1 MFGSYKIRPEFEV
14 SPNLVLAPMSGV
26 TTSSFR
32 RLIKRLNP
40 GAVGLTLTEFVSVEG
55 MTRGGKRTLGMMR
68 FTPEERPLGIQIFG
82 YDLDRMRD
90 AAMMVEQ
97 SGADILDINCGCPAP
112 KVVRRGGGCELMR
125 QPQHLAQMLKV
136 VRKAVKLPFSIKF
149 RAGWDETN
157 RNAVEVARI
166 AESEGVEALAV
177 HARTRAQLY
186 RGNADW
192 DLVREVA
199 AAVKI
204 PVCGS
209 GDVVD
214 VISAQDRLRGD
225 VAGLFIGRGAI
236 NNPFIFGE
244 LTGLHSPRKRDDLKV
259 ALDVAELYL
268 ELLQEEFPPQAV
280 VGKLKQLVSQMG
292 RKQPW
297 RRAILVSL
305 TLPQITEVLKRAR
318 EELLISGLSDPARQV
333 DRHACPTDVSI

>member
-1 MFGSYKIRPEFEV
+1 MFGSYQIRSGFTV
-14 SPNLVLAPMSGV
+14 APNLVLAPMSGV

-82 YDLDRMRD
+82 YDINRMRD
-90 AAMMVEQ
+90 AAIMVEE
-97 SGADILDINCGCPAP
+97 SGADLLDINCGCPAP

-125 QPQHLAQMLKV
+125 QPQHLAQMLKA
-136 VRKAVKLPFSIKF
+136 VRAAVKLPFTIKF
-149 RAGWDETN
+149 RAGWDESN
-157 RNAVEVARI
+157 RNAVEIAHI

-186 RGNADW
+186 RGSADW
-192 DLVREVA
+192 DLVRAVA

-214 VISAQDRLRGD
+214 ALSAQDRLRGD

-244 LTGLHSPRKRDDLKV
+244 LTGLHSLRKRDDLTV
-259 ALDVAELYL
+259 ALDVTELYL
-268 ELLQEEFPPQAV
+268 ELLQQEFPAQAV
-280 VGKLKQLVSQMG
+280 VGKIKQLVSQMG

-297 RRAILVSL
+297 RRAILISL
-305 TLPQITEVLKRAR
+305 TLPQIFDVLKRAR
-318 EELLISGLSDPARQV
+318 EEVVVRERADDGAAVALGAAINDF
-333 DRHACPTDVSI
+333 

>member
-1 MFGSYKIRPEFEV
+1 MFGSYKIRPDFEV

-40 GAVGLTLTEFVSVEG
+40 GAVGLTMTEFVSVEG

-68 FTPEERPLGIQIFG
+68 FTPEERPVGIQIFG

-90 AAMMVEQ
+90 AAIMVEQ
-97 SGADILDINCGCPAP
+97 SGADLLDINCGCPAP

-125 QPQHLAQMLKV
+125 QPDHLAKMLKL
-136 VRKAVKLPFSIKF
+136 VRSAVKLPFSIKF
-149 RAGWDETN
+149 RAGWDESR
-157 RNAVEVARI
+157 RNAVEIARI

-186 RGNADW
+186 RGSADW

-199 AAVKI
+199 ASVKI

-209 GDVVD
+209 GDVID
-214 VISAQDRLRGD
+214 LASAHERLRGD
-225 VAGLFIGRGAI
+225 VAGLFIGRGSI

-244 LTGLHSPRKRDDLKV
+244 LTGLHSPRKRDDLTV

-268 ELLQEEFPPQAV
+268 ELLQEEFPAQAV
-280 VGKLKQLVSQMG
+280 VGKIKQLISQMG

-305 TLPQITEVLKRAR
+305 TLPQILEVLKRAR
-318 EELLISGLSDPARQV
+318 AELQIAAQAEEHAQV
-333 DRHACPTDVSI
+333 DRHARPSDNFI